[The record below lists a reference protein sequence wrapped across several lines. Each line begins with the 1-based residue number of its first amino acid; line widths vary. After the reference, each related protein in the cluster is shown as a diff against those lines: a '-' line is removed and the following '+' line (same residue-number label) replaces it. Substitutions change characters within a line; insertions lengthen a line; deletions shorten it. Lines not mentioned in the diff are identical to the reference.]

1 MSPDVEEPPPADQ
14 RTRISV
20 RDNAAASRFEAVL
33 DEEVVGILL
42 YERPPGTIK
51 LVHTVT
57 DPEHRHEGAASVLV
71 RTAMAESRAQDLD
84 VVVICPFIESWL
96 KRHPEQSGN
105 IVID

>member
-1 MSPDVEEPPPADQ
+1 MSPDVEEPPPSDQ

-20 RDNAAASRFEAVL
+20 RDNAAASCFEAVL
-33 DEEVVGILL
+33 DDEVVGILL
-42 YERPPGTIK
+42 YERSPGAIE

-71 RTAMAESRAQDLD
+71 RTALAESRAQHLE
-84 VVVICPFIESWL
+84 VAVICPFVESWL

-105 IVID
+105 IVRD

>member
-1 MSPDVEEPPPADQ
+1 MNPDVEEPRPTDQ
-14 RTRISV
+14 RARISV

-42 YERPPGTIK
+42 YERLPGAIE
-51 LVHTVT
+51 LIHTVT

-71 RTAMAESRAQDLD
+71 RTALAESRAQDLE

-96 KRHPEQSGN
+96 KRHPEQARD
-105 IVID
+105 IVTD